1 MLFPDGIPQKDKFN
15 FAWIGLA
22 YKKVLEKNSYQHLW
36 SRIYHNYQAQT
47 SGFLSF

>member
-22 YKKVLEKNSYQHLW
+22 YKKVLKKILTNICEVGYITTIKL
-36 SRIYHNYQAQT
+36 RLLA
-47 SGFLSF
+47 F